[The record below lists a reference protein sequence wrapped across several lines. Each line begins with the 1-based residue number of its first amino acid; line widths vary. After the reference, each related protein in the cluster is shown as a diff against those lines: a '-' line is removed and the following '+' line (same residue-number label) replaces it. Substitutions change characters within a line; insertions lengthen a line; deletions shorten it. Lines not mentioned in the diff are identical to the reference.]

1 MEQIVV
7 SMADCRVSNAP
18 GQLLATYALGSC
30 IGLALYDPKV
40 PVGGL
45 LHFMLP
51 DSHIDPARARENPC
65 MFADTGVALLLDRV
79 CAQGADK
86 RRLVA
91 HAAGGASI
99 MDPRNIFDIGKRN
112 CLALRKILRRAG
124 ILLASEAVGGN
135 RSRTVRLEIGSGRFL
150 LQESVAPC
158 DFSGSDPLVSSAD
171 QSRHLDIG
179 GGPLSTS
186 FETEASI
193 CPATKKSAF

>member
-7 SMADCRVSNAP
+7 SMADCRVSNVP
-18 GQLLATYALGSC
+18 GQVLATYALGSC

-51 DSHIDPARARENPC
+51 DSHIDPARAREDPC

-99 MDPRNIFDIGKRN
+99 MDPQNIFDIGKRN
-112 CLALRKILRRAG
+112 CLALRKILLRAE

-135 RSRTVRLEIGSGRFL
+135 RLRTMRLEIGSGRFL
-150 LQESVAPC
+150 LQESVASC
-158 DFSGSDPLVSSAD
+158 DFSESEPPVSSAG
-171 QSRHLDIG
+171 QTRHRYLGEGRI
-179 GGPLSTS
+179 STS
-186 FETEASI
+186 FETETPI